1 MNPLWTILFSFGG
14 AIACLLIPA
23 RRAAVLARG
32 VALAAAAGGLW
43 AAVFSAFARRSV
55 GTWELD
61 VAWIP
66 EVGARFHLS
75 APGVT
80 IALMLLTG
88 VIAVAGVLYSW
99 TVEVEPRAFFALF
112 LAIIGSV
119 YGVFLSRDALLLFC
133 FYELVILPKY
143 FLIAR
148 WGGKDREYGAMKLT
162 LYSIG
167 SSALVIAGLGLA
179 WASAGRYS
187 FDLAEMAAAAPAL
200 DTQLIGFPLLAIGFG
215 VLAGLWPLHTWA
227 PTGHVAAPTAAS
239 MLLAGVV
246 MKLGAFGILMVAI
259 PLFPDGFAAW
269 SPVLAVLA
277 VVGILHGAFTA
288 FSRRDLKFVI
298 AYSSVS
304 HMGFVLLGLA
314 TGNRW
319 GTGGAVLQMISHG
332 LIAGL
337 LFGLAGRVVHDR
349 VHTREFEA
357 LEKENLWGRLRWG
370 SVAFIVAS
378 AASMGLPGFSGFAAE
393 LAVLLGAWSAFPW
406 LVVPVVLGV
415 LVTGGFTLR
424 AIQKGFLPPREARAT
439 SATTPLPALTWP
451 EISATALLLS
461 FSLAIGLYPAPW
473 WSWVLD
479 GFHQSLAP

>member
-14 AIACLLIPA
+14 AMACLLLPC
-23 RRAAVLARG
+23 RAARASRW
-32 VALAAAAGGLW
+32 VALAAAAGGL
-43 AAVFSAFARRSV
+43 AAALVTAMANR
-55 GTWELD
+55 GAGPWKLD

-66 EVGARFHLS
+66 EVGARFHLA
-75 APGVT
+75 APGVA
-80 IALMLLTG
+80 IALLLLTG
-88 VIAVAGVLYSW
+88 VVAISGVLYSW
-99 TVEVEPRAFFALF
+99 NVEKEPRAFFALF
-112 LAIIGSV
+112 LVIIGSV
-119 YGVFLSRDALLLFC
+119 YGVFLSRDALLFFC

-148 WGGKDREYGAMKLT
+148 WGGRDREYGAMKLT
-162 LYSIG
+162 LYSMV
-167 SSALVIAGLGLA
+167 SSGLVIAGLGLA
-179 WASAGRYS
+179 WAGAGGGT
-187 FDLAEMAAAAPAL
+187 FDLGELAAAAPEL
-200 DTQLIGFPLLAIGFG
+200 GVQLIGFPILAAGFG

-259 PLFPDGFAAW
+259 PLFPEGFAAW
-269 SPVLAVLA
+269 APVLALLGVA
-277 VVGILHGAFTA
+277 GILHGAFTA
-288 FSRRDLKFVI
+288 FSRSDLKYVI

-337 LFGLAGRVVHDR
+337 LFGLAGRVVYDR
-349 VHTREFEA
+349 VHVREFEA
-357 LEKENLWGRLRWG
+357 LENESLWDRLRWG

-393 LAVLLGAWSAFPW
+393 LSVLLGAWSAFPW
-406 LVVPVVLGV
+406 LVAPVVLGV
-415 LVTGGFTLR
+415 VVTGGFTLR
-424 AIQKGFLPPREARAT
+424 AIQKGFLPPRQARANR
-439 SATTPLPALTWP
+439 ATTPLPPLTWP
-451 EISATALLLS
+451 EISATVLLLS
-461 FSLAIGLYPAPW
+461 VSLAIGVYPAPW
-473 WSWVLD
+473 WAWVLD
-479 GFHQSLAP
+479 GLHHSLAP

>member
-1 MNPLWTILFSFGG
+1 MNPLWTILLSFGG
-14 AIACLLIPA
+14 AIACLLVPGSRA
-23 RRAAVLARG
+23 REARW
-32 VALAAAAGGLW
+32 VALAASVGGLL
-43 AAVFSAFARRSV
+43 AAVVSAMAHGHGGMWR
-55 GTWELD
+55 LD
-61 VAWIP
+61 AAWIP
-66 EVGARFHLS
+66 EVGARFHLA
-75 APGVT
+75 APGIA
-80 IALMLLTG
+80 IALLLLTG
-88 VIAVAGVLYSW
+88 VVAVAGVLYSW
-99 TVEVEPRAFFALF
+99 NVEKEPRGFHALF
-112 LAIIGSV
+112 LTIIGSV
-119 YGVFLSRDALLLFC
+119 YGVFLSRDALLLFF

-179 WASAGRYS
+179 WASAGKYS
-187 FDLAEMAAAAPAL
+187 FDLAELASAAPAL
-200 DTQLIGFPLLAIGFG
+200 SVQYAGFPLLAVGFG

-259 PLFPDGFAAW
+259 PLFPDGFTAWAPALAALG
-269 SPVLAVLA
+269 VA
-277 VVGILHGAFTA
+277 GILHGAFTA
-288 FSRRDLKFVI
+288 YARRDLKFVI

-337 LFGLAGRVVHDR
+337 LFGLAGRVVYDR
-349 VHTREFEA
+349 VHVREFEA
-357 LEKENLWGRLRWG
+357 LEKENLWTRLRWG
-370 SVAFIVAS
+370 AVAFIIAS

-393 LAVLLGAWSAFPW
+393 LSVILGVWSAFPW
-406 LVVPVVLGV
+406 LVGPVVLGV
-415 LVTGGFTLR
+415 IVTGAFTLR
-424 AIQKGFLPPREARAT
+424 AIQKGFLPSRENRAT
-439 SATTPLPALTWP
+439 NATTPLPPLTWP
-451 EISATALLLS
+451 EISATVLLLAA
-461 FSLAIGLYPAPW
+461 SLAIGLYPAPW
-473 WSWVLD
+473 WAWVLD
-479 GFHQSLAP
+479 GLHYTLAP

>member
-1 MNPLWTILFSFGG
+1 MNPLWTMLFSFGG
-14 AIACLLIPA
+14 ALVCLLVPPSRPTGA
-23 RRAAVLARG
+23 RWIALIAALG
-32 VALAAAAGGLW
+32 GLVAALLAAARHVPGNPW
-43 AAVFSAFARRSV
+43 VFNV
-55 GTWELD
+55 P
-61 VAWIP
+61 WIP
-66 EVGARFHLS
+66 EVGIRFHLA
-75 APGVT
+75 APGIG

-88 VIAVAGVLYSW
+88 IVGVAGVLYSW
-99 TVEVEPRAFFALF
+99 NVEKEPRAFHALF
-112 LAIIGSV
+112 LTIIGSV
-119 YGVFLSRDALLLFC
+119 YGVFLSRDAFLLFC

-148 WGGKDREYGAMKLT
+148 WGGKDKEYGAMKLT
-162 LYSIG
+162 MYSIG

-179 WASAGRYS
+179 WSAAGAATFDIDELAS
-187 FDLAEMAAAAPAL
+187 AAPAL
-200 DTQLIGFPLLAIGFG
+200 TVQMIGFPLLCIGFG
-215 VLAGLWPLHTWA
+215 VIAGLWPFHTWA

-269 SPVLAVLA
+269 APVLAVLA

-288 FSRRDLKFVI
+288 YSRRDLKFVI

-337 LFGLAGRVVHDR
+337 LFGLAGRVVYDR
-349 VHTREFEA
+349 VHVREFEA

-370 SVAFIVAS
+370 AVAFIIAS

-393 LAVLLGAWSAFPW
+393 LSVLLGCWSAFPW
-406 LVVPVVLGV
+406 LVGPVVLGV
-415 LVTGGFTLR
+415 ITTGAFTLR
-424 AIQKGFLPPREARAT
+424 AIQKGFLPGRQPRAA
-439 SATTPLPALTWP
+439 SATTPLPPLTWP
-451 EISATALLLS
+451 EISATIVLLAA
-461 FSLAIGLYPAPW
+461 SLAIGLYPAPW
-473 WSWVLD
+473 WAWVLD
-479 GFHQSLAP
+479 GLYQPLLP